1 MAASLPD
8 EPLALGGSTW
18 PIGWNVGFLEQP
30 FEEPERYDARR
41 IREQFPRELLVR
53 YLDALGIRVDE
64 HDFYLDGVLFQET
77 VDYET
82 RELTLEQARLEYQP

>member
-1 MAASLPD
+1 MS
-8 EPLALGGSTW
+8 GSSSSH
-18 PIGWNVGFLEQP
+18 L
-30 FEEPERYDARR
+30 EEPERYDARR
-41 IREQFPRELLVR
+41 IRGRFPRELLVR